1 MNTQLKALN
10 DMLQDAIADGDDQR
24 VRQINMAMIQLL
36 TESPSNDTPDGDSP
50 DAPDAPDGDAPDGDG
65 DAPAAGNVAGGN
77 GAGDGDEDAKPSDS
91 DDDFDDTVNDTVE
104 KITASL
110 PKVNGDHYGYDLD
123 APIDQA
129 VQHESRPIVKY
140 LRDRL
145 QFENADATS
154 FDDGHRS
161 GRLLSRNAVAVACG
175 DDTPFSKRND
185 PSEPARVFVQIMLDS
200 SGSMGFVGGEKERM
214 RKAAQVAV
222 ALNTVCGDHPG
233 IDFEIVKYANRA
245 AISERPE
252 SAVEISSRVGG
263 GTDFANAFYEAVH
276 SERRKLAVA
285 NRDAIVQVL
294 ITDGCM
300 VASERKHFKTRC
312 TELDLASSEERCCV
326 LIDPVGDTVADFALA
341 YSDPSRVCAVKG
353 KRIHECAPFIASA
366 IQRTI
371 TRAEARRG

>member
-10 DMLQDAIADGDDQR
+10 DLLQVAIGDGDDER

-36 TESPSNDTPDGDSP
+36 SGTPDAPDGDGDGDAPDGDAP

-91 DDDFDDTVNDTVE
+91 DSDSDDFDDTVSDMVE
-104 KITASL
+104 KITRSL
-110 PKVNGDHYGYDLD
+110 PPVNDMGDSPRTKWL
-123 APIDQA
+123 DQA
-129 VQHESRPIVKY
+129 VNQEARPLVKY

-185 PSEPARVFVQIMLDS
+185 PSAPARVLVQIMLDQ
-200 SGSMGFVGGEKERM
+200 SGSMGYIGDENERM

-222 ALNTVCGDHPG
+222 ALNTVCSDHPG
-233 IDFEIVKYANRA
+233 IDFEIVKYASQA
-245 AISERPE
+245 AI
-252 SAVEISSRVGG
+252 
-263 GTDFANAFYEAVH
+263 
-276 SERRKLAVA
+276 
-285 NRDAIVQVL
+285 
-294 ITDGCM
+294 
-300 VASERKHFKTRC
+300 
-312 TELDLASSEERCCV
+312 
-326 LIDPVGDTVADFALA
+326 
-341 YSDPSRVCAVKG
+341 
-353 KRIHECAPFIASA
+353 
-366 IQRTI
+366 
-371 TRAEARRG
+371 